1 MAASSLSWAN
11 SQTLAPC
18 RPESIMPGLIE
29 GVYGHL
35 MKVPNRTETVEYRE
49 ADVRPMKERA
59 TG

>member
-1 MAASSLSWAN
+1 MDRGAPLSVFTVACELGHRD
-11 SQTLAPC
+11 T
-18 RPESIMPGLIE
+18 GLIE

-59 TG
+59 TA